1 MIKCVFDPHLTL
13 RGSRGGVFRFFWP
26 WMEEVICG
34 YCPCKFLSLTMN
46 YDWKRLFVGTVP
58 ANFYHWW
65 VKSLLTVAPSNSE
78 PWNYEWKRLYVG
90 TVPANFCHW
99 PLTMELWL
107 EEVIC
112 GYCPC
117 KFLSLTM
124 NYDWKRLFVGTVPA
138 NFFIY
143 HELWLED
150 ICGYCPCKFLSLIME
165 LWLEEVIGT
174 SVHVEQVAIILIII
188 LARAL
193 ALAI

>member
-1 MIKCVFDPHLTL
+1 
-13 RGSRGGVFRFFWP
+13 
-26 WMEEVICG
+26 
-34 YCPCKFLSLTMN
+34 MN

-138 NFFIY
+138 IFFIY
-143 HELWLED
+143 HELWLEDD
-150 ICGYCPCKFLSLIME
+150 ICGYCPCKFLSLTLE
-165 LWLEEVIGT
+165 LWLEEVICGYCPCIF
-174 SVHVEQVAIILIII
+174 VATFFIVTNFCWIFKKYLLKKILKYFFY
-188 LARAL
+188 
-193 ALAI
+193 